1 MLCILISSVG
11 YSQLISLFLFHSRK
25 PVLKGISFTVLPGTT
40 TALVSNNIF
49 LYIYFVQSQLIRHS
63 KYSAML
69 SKIHF
74 YKLLYGDFAH
84 WDMSKVL
91 D

>member
-49 LYIYFVQSQLIRHS
+49 LYIYFIRHS